1 MSWHKTDDAQCESK
15 SCSGIKTII
24 HTKPKDI
31 GGFEVRRALPAIEA
45 RTVGPFIFFDQ
56 MGPATLGAGEGI
68 DVRPHPHIGLSTLT
82 WLVEGEIMH
91 RDSLGYAQ
99 PIRPGEVNWM
109 TAGGGIVHSERTP
122 DDVRARGHSLLGLQV
137 WMALPE
143 DKQEIEPSF
152 QHYSADSL
160 PVIAQ
165 DGCKIT
171 IVAGDAWGAQSPV
184 AVYSRTLYAD
194 IQMQAGASLV
204 MPSQHEERALYV
216 IKGSI
221 TLGSEHIGAATMV
234 VLREGEEVPVAS
246 SGGAHLAL
254 IGGDK
259 LQTPRRLWWNFAHTD
274 MAKIEDAKRRWKNGE
289 FADVPG
295 EDESIALPE

>member
-1 MSWHKTDDAQCESK
+1 MSWHKTDDADCESK

-24 HTKPKDI
+24 RPKAKDI
-31 GGFEVRRALPAIEA
+31 GGFEVRRALPSTEA

-56 MGPATLGAGEGI
+56 MGPATFGPGEGI

-99 PIRPGEVNWM
+99 PIRPDEVNWM
-109 TAGGGIVHSERTP
+109 TAGHGIVHSERTP
-122 DDVRARGHSLLGLQV
+122 GDVRARGHSLLGLQV

-143 DKQEIEPSF
+143 DKQEIDPSF
-152 QHYSADSL
+152 QHYSGGSL
-160 PVIAQ
+160 PVISE

-204 MPSQHEERALYV
+204 VPDQHEERALYV

-221 TLGSEHIGAATMV
+221 TLGDEHIGAATMV
-234 VLREGEEVPVAS
+234 VLSEGEEVPVAS

-274 MAKIEDAKRRWKNGE
+274 TAKIEDAKQRWKNRE
-289 FADVPG
+289 FADVLG
-295 EDESIALPE
+295 DDEFIPLPE